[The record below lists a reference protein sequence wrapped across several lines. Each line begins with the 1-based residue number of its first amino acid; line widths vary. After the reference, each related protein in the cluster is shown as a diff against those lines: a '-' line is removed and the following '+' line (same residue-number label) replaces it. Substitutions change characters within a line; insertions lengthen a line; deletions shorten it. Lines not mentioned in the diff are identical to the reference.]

1 MPAQNRF
8 ALAAAA
14 TVLAAAPAMGLIAA
28 PAAGLTIAAAVA
40 DDSSTFLPFT
50 TTLRRCD
57 FSSLDYYD
65 AKGDGRAS
73 AVVRAGS
80 GQVSADVSLATAK
93 PNTNYQV
100 RLIQMPRESS
110 AGCHA
115 GSPGTAV
122 ATLRTD
128 GAGVG
133 AVTLSTPIMPDA
145 TGAWATIE
153 LPQPFSQLPG
163 EFYTS
168 DFIAAI

>member
-1 MPAQNRF
+1 MPALNRF
-8 ALAAAA
+8 ALAAA
-14 TVLAAAPAMGLIAA
+14 TVLAAAPAVGLIAA
-28 PAAGLTIAAAVA
+28 PAAGVTAATAAA
-40 DDSSTFLPFT
+40 DDSSTFLPFA

-57 FSSLDYYD
+57 FSELAYYD

-73 AVVRAGS
+73 AMVRSGS

-93 PNTNYQV
+93 PNATYTV

-122 ATLRTD
+122 STLHTD

-133 AVTLSTPIMPDA
+133 AVTLSAPMMPGA
-145 TGAWATIE
+145 TGVWAAIE
-153 LPQPFSQLPG
+153 LPQPFSQLPV
-163 EFYTS
+163 EFYTA
-168 DFIAAI
+168 DYIASI

>member
-1 MPAQNRF
+1 MQALKKL

-14 TVLAAAPAMGLIAA
+14 TALAAAPAVGLIAA
-28 PAAGLTIAAAVA
+28 PVAGVTAATAAA
-40 DDSSTFLPFT
+40 DDSSTFLPFA

-57 FSSLDYYD
+57 FSSLAYYD

-73 AVVRAGS
+73 AVVHTRN
-80 GQVSADVSLATAK
+80 GQVSADVTLATAK
-93 PNTNYQV
+93 PNANYQV

-122 ATLRTD
+122 ATLHTD

-133 AVTLSTPIMPDA
+133 AVTLSAPIMPGA
-145 TGAWATIE
+145 TGAWAAVE

-163 EFYTS
+163 EFYTA
-168 DFIAAI
+168 DYIAAI

>member
-1 MPAQNRF
+1 MPALNRV

-14 TVLAAAPAMGLIAA
+14 AVLATAPAGALVAAPATGVSPAVAA
-28 PAAGLTIAAAVA
+28 A
-40 DDSSTFLPFT
+40 DDSSTFLPFA

-57 FSSLDYYD
+57 FSALDYYD

-73 AVVRAGS
+73 AVVRSGG

-93 PNTNYQV
+93 PNTAYQV

-122 ATLRTD
+122 ATLFTN

-133 AVTLSTPIMPDA
+133 AVTLSAPRMAGA
-145 TGAWATIE
+145 TGAWAAVE

-163 EFYTS
+163 EFYTA
-168 DFIAAI
+168 DYIAAI